1 MGFYDREQNI
11 PVISDRKFFGTYRDG
26 PIESF
31 DDIKSIKVVYDE
43 YLDDVANMDF
53 FYSISERYL
62 FPSEDDFAGTIG
74 DENEWIFEKFTD
86 RRLRW
91 VYIFTDEDYD
101 RAKAM
106 YDERMANFGNGEK

>member
-1 MGFYDREQNI
+1 
-11 PVISDRKFFGTYRDG
+11 
-26 PIESF
+26 
-31 DDIKSIKVVYDE
+31 
-43 YLDDVANMDF
+43 MDF

-62 FPSEDDFAGTIG
+62 FPSEDDFTGTIG

-86 RRLRW
+86 RCLRW

>member
-1 MGFYDREQNI
+1 
-11 PVISDRKFFGTYRDG
+11 
-26 PIESF
+26 
-31 DDIKSIKVVYDE
+31 
-43 YLDDVANMDF
+43 MDF

-101 RAKAM
+101 RPKPCTTNVWPISEMAKSSS
-106 YDERMANFGNGEK
+106 RIL